1 MPLSKKNLAS
11 QYYRKNNLFR
21 RNVNAPG
28 EFSSMADLAFLLL
41 IFFIVTAS
49 FVLRQGVFLSLP
61 TNAASVKVDAK
72 NLLEV
77 YPENQG
83 YMVEGKV
90 IQRPELLKIIE
101 ERKQRNKD
109 TIMVIYMKPHIPYD
123 RLVDTLSAAK
133 EKKLHKIS
141 LKDYR

>member
-11 QYYRKNNLFR
+11 QYYRKNSMFR
-21 RNVNAPG
+21 RNVDGLG
-28 EFSSMADLAFLLL
+28 EFASMADLAFLLL

-83 YMVEGKV
+83 YTVEGKI
-90 IQRPELLKIIE
+90 IQRSELLKLIGD
-101 ERKQRNKD
+101 RKQLNKD
-109 TIMVIYMKPHIPYD
+109 TIMVIYMRPNIPYD

-133 EKKLHKIS
+133 EKKLNKIS
-141 LKDYR
+141 LKDYK